1 MPLRLWAETI
11 DRLVINLD
19 NTTVEAY
26 GASCALWLYSSTY
39 VVGRLLNVL
48 IIQNYKCSDCYKV

>member
-1 MPLRLWAETI
+1 MPLWLWAETI
-11 DRLVINLD
+11 DRLVINPD

-39 VVGRLLNVL
+39 VVGRLLDIL
-48 IIQNYKCSDCYKV
+48 IIQN